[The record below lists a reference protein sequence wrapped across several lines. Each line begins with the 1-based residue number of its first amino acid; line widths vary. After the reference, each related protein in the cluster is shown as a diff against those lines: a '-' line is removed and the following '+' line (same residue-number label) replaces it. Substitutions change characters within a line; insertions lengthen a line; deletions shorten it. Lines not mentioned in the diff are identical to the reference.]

1 MDKPAQI
8 ALLIDA
14 DNATAARIDVILGEL
29 STLGET
35 NVRRAYGNWTK
46 TGLKSW
52 QQVLHENAIRPVQQF
67 DPSKGKNAS
76 DIALAVDAVEILHT
90 QRPDAFALVSSDAD
104 FTPLVMH
111 LREHGAHVYGFG
123 DAKTPAAFQSA
134 CTRFLVL
141 DRLSAPSGQADAV
154 LPAAEDDAAFGTAPA
169 KTSRRATA
177 ATTSPSKGGASTSAA
192 RAGAAKT
199 GAANTGA
206 AKTGAAAKAATAQ
219 GAQPTA
225 GAKTTAKRASAKA
238 AAPAGPPP
246 RATRAQL
253 RGDNKLVA
261 LLRRAVDSAAD
272 DSGWARVGT
281 VANHIANQSS
291 FDSRN
296 YGYAKLSKLLEATD
310 LFDIRDAG
318 GPAMAVRDRR
328 TVAGGTSTNGTTAG
342 TRLTAACTMGPPD
355 KGAERRLGTP

>member
-29 STLGET
+29 SRLGET

-52 QQVLHENAIRPVQQF
+52 QEVLHENAIRPVQQF

-123 DAKTPAAFQSA
+123 DAKTPAPFQSA

-141 DRLSAPSGQADAV
+141 NRLPSPSGQADVVPLDSVASDAV
-154 LPAAEDDAAFGTAPA
+154 APLTEAAAAGAATGSTGSTASR
-169 KTSRRATA
+169 SRRATA
-177 ATTSPSKGGASTSAA
+177 KATSSGPGGTASDDGHAGIHGEGHDQEGCVEGHREA
-192 RAGAAKT
+192 GRGAGARRPARPADPQP
-199 GAANTGA
+199 AAQRRQA
-206 AKTGAAAKAATAQ
+206 RQ
-219 GAQPTA
+219 
-225 GAKTTAKRASAKA
+225 
-238 AAPAGPPP
+238 AAPGSRRGRRRRLGLGPRRHRGQPHRQP
-246 RATRAQL
+246 VLVRPAQL
-253 RGDNKLVA
+253 R
-261 LLRRAVDSAAD
+261 LRQAEQAAR
-272 DSGWARVGT
+272 GHRPVRHARRRRS
-281 VANHIANQSS
+281 H
-291 FDSRN
+291 D
-296 YGYAKLSKLLEATD
+296 
-310 LFDIRDAG
+310 G
-318 GPAMAVRDRR
+318 GPRPAWRVQQRSHHWERL
-328 TVAGGTSTNGTTAG
+328 TST
-342 TRLTAACTMGPPD
+342 CTMKPPD

>member
-14 DNATAARIDVILGEL
+14 DNATASRIDVILGEL
-29 STLGET
+29 SRLGET

-46 TGLKSW
+46 TGLKAW
-52 QQVLHENAIRPVQQF
+52 QEVLHENAIRPVQQF

-123 DAKTPAAFQSA
+123 DAKTPQPFQSA

-141 DRLSAPSGQADAV
+141 NRLSSPSGQAEPGLPDAG
-154 LPAAEDDAAFGTAPA
+154 PANAVASPDDEPAPPTT
-169 KTSRRATA
+169 KRRRATA
-177 ATTSPSKGGASTSAA
+177 KATSTVTEATA
-192 RAGAAKT
+192 PP
-199 GAANTGA
+199 
-206 AKTGAAAKAATAQ
+206 AAKATAS
-219 GAQPTA
+219 AR
-225 GAKTTAKRASAKA
+225 KTTAKVATKA
-238 AAPAGPPP
+238 AAATEVHAQNSTPA

-253 RGDNKLVA
+253 RGDRKLVA
-261 LLRRAVDSAAD
+261 LLRRAVEGAAD
-272 DSGWARVGT
+272 DEGWARVGT
-281 VANHIANQSS
+281 VGNHISNQSS
-291 FDSRN
+291 FDPRN

-310 LFDIRDAG
+310 VFDIRDAG
-318 GPAMAVRDRR
+318 GQNMAVRDRR
-328 TVAGGTSTNGTTAG
+328 GAPGTSTNGTAG
-342 TRLTAACTMGPPD
+342 GN
-355 KGAERRLGTP
+355 G

>member
-14 DNATAARIDVILGEL
+14 DNATASRIDVILGEL
-29 STLGET
+29 SRLGET

-52 QQVLHENAIRPVQQF
+52 QEVLHENAIRPVQQF

-123 DAKTPAAFQSA
+123 DAKTPQPFQSA

-141 DRLSAPSGQADAV
+141 NRLSSPSGQADVAPTDAGSS
-154 LPAAEDDAAFGTAPA
+154 PAEEAAPPA
-169 KTSRRATA
+169 TTRRRATA
-177 ATTSPSKGGASTSAA
+177 KATSKGAEPT
-192 RAGAAKT
+192 
-199 GAANTGA
+199 
-206 AKTGAAAKAATAQ
+206 AAKATASAKKAAATKA
-219 GAQPTA
+219 T
-225 GAKTTAKRASAKA
+225 AKA
-238 AAPAGPPP
+238 AAAEAPPTQSATPA
-246 RATRAQL
+246 RLTRNQL
-253 RGDNKLVA
+253 RGDPKLVA
-261 LLRRAVDSAAD
+261 LLRRAVEGAAD

-281 VANHIANQSS
+281 VGNHISNQSS
-291 FDSRN
+291 FDPRN

-310 LFDIRDAG
+310 LFDIRDTG

-328 TVAGGTSTNGTTAG
+328 GATGASTNGTAG
-342 TRLTAACTMGPPD
+342 GNA
-355 KGAERRLGTP
+355 

>member
-14 DNATAARIDVILGEL
+14 DNATASRIDVILGEL
-29 STLGET
+29 SRLGET

-52 QQVLHENAIRPVQQF
+52 QEVLHENAIRPVQQF

-123 DAKTPAAFQSA
+123 DAKTPQPFQSA

-141 DRLSAPSGQADAV
+141 NRLSSPSGQADAGD
-154 LPAAEDDAAFGTAPA
+154 PGPDATAPDA
-169 KTSRRATA
+169 VEPAPPAPARRRATA
-177 ATTSPSKGGASTSAA
+177 KATSKATDTA
-192 RAGAAKT
+192 T
-199 GAANTGA
+199 
-206 AKTGAAAKAATAQ
+206 AAKAT
-219 GAQPTA
+219 
-225 GAKTTAKRASAKA
+225 ASAKKTSATAATKA
-238 AAPAGPPP
+238 AAATEAHAQGSTPA
-246 RATRAQL
+246 RATRVQL
-253 RGDNKLVA
+253 RGDRKLVA
-261 LLRRAVDSAAD
+261 LLRRAVEGAAD
-272 DSGWARVGT
+272 DEGWARVGT
-281 VANHIANQSS
+281 VGNHISNQSS
-291 FDSRN
+291 FDPRN

-318 GPAMAVRDRR
+318 GQNMAVRDRR
-328 TVAGGTSTNGTTAG
+328 GVAGTSSNGTGGGNA
-342 TRLTAACTMGPPD
+342 
-355 KGAERRLGTP
+355 

>member
-14 DNATAARIDVILGEL
+14 DNATAARIDIILNEL

-52 QQVLHENAIRPVQQF
+52 QEVLHENAIRPVQQF

-111 LREHGAHVYGFG
+111 LREHGARVYGFG
-123 DAKTPAAFQSA
+123 DAKTPAPFQSA

-141 DRLSAPSGQADAV
+141 NRLSSPSGQADAGPAEV
-154 LPAAEDDAAFGTAPA
+154 GAPPEASAPAPAAR
-169 KTSRRATA
+169 RRATA
-177 ATTSPSKGGASTSAA
+177 KATTKVTEPT
-192 RAGAAKT
+192 T
-199 GAANTGA
+199 
-206 AKTGAAAKAATAQ
+206 AKATAS
-219 GAQPTA
+219 AK
-225 GAKTTAKRASAKA
+225 KTTAKAASKA
-238 AAPAGPPP
+238 AAAVVDAQPTQSATPA
-246 RATRAQL
+246 RLTRNQL
-253 RGDNKLVA
+253 RSDTKLVA
-261 LLRRAVDSAAD
+261 LLRRAVEGAAD

-281 VANHIANQSS
+281 VGNRISNQSS

-310 LFDIRDAG
+310 LFELRDVG
-318 GPAMAVRDRR
+318 GPNMAVRDRR
-328 TVAGGTSTNGTTAG
+328 GAAGTSTNGTGGGNA
-342 TRLTAACTMGPPD
+342 
-355 KGAERRLGTP
+355 

>member
-29 STLGET
+29 SRLGET

-52 QQVLHENAIRPVQQF
+52 QEVLHENAIRPVQQF

-123 DAKTPAAFQSA
+123 DAKTPAPFQSA

-141 DRLSAPSGQADAV
+141 NRLPSPSGHADA
-154 LPAAEDDAAFGTAPA
+154 PAVDTAPTGEVPPGSDAAPVGAPTGSTAPR
-169 KTSRRATA
+169 SRRATA
-177 ATTSPSKGGASTSAA
+177 KATSAPGTTPGTAGTTASKNLTAKTTTTSKSAA
-192 RAGAAKT
+192 T
-199 GAANTGA
+199 
-206 AKTGAAAKAATAQ
+206 KAAT
-219 GAQPTA
+219 
-225 GAKTTAKRASAKA
+225 K
-238 AAPAGPPP
+238 APASSAPPSAP
-246 RATRAQL
+246 SDPSARLTRNQL
-253 RGDNKLVA
+253 RSDAKLVK
-261 LLRRAVDSAAD
+261 LLRGAVAGAAD

-281 VANHIANQSS
+281 VGNHIANQSS
-291 FDSRN
+291 FDPRN

-310 LFDIRDAG
+310 LFDSRDVGA
-318 GPAMAVRDRR
+318 PTMAVRDRR
-328 TVAGGTSTNGTTAG
+328 GAASNGAASATA
-342 TRLTAACTMGPPD
+342 
-355 KGAERRLGTP
+355 

>member
-29 STLGET
+29 SRLGET

-52 QQVLHENAIRPVQQF
+52 QEVLHENAIRPVQQF

-123 DAKTPAAFQSA
+123 DAKTPAPFQSA

-141 DRLSAPSGQADAV
+141 NRLSAPNGQADAV
-154 LPAAEDDAAFGTAPA
+154 PADAVPADAVPAEEGRPDAGEADAAAPPA
-169 KTSRRATA
+169 TRSRSRRATA
-177 ATTSPSKGGASTSAA
+177 KETSAVTPPAAARKATTTK
-192 RAGAAKT
+192 
-199 GAANTGA
+199 
-206 AKTGAAAKAATAQ
+206 AAAKAA
-219 GAQPTA
+219 
-225 GAKTTAKRASAKA
+225 KA
-238 AAPAGPPP
+238 VAPAPEAPARLSP
-246 RATRAQL
+246 AQL
-253 RGDNKLVA
+253 RGDRKLVA
-261 LLRRAVDSAAD
+261 LLRRAVEGAAD

-281 VANHIANQSS
+281 VGNHIGNQSS
-291 FDSRN
+291 FDPRN
-296 YGYAKLSKLLEATD
+296 YGYAKLSKLLEATE
-310 LFDIRDAG
+310 LFDMRDVG
-318 GPAMAVRDRR
+318 GSTMAVRDRR
-328 TVAGGTSTNGTTAG
+328 GAGVTSSNGTSSGNA
-342 TRLTAACTMGPPD
+342 
-355 KGAERRLGTP
+355 

>member
-14 DNATAARIDVILGEL
+14 DNATASRIDLILGEL
-29 STLGET
+29 SRLGET

-52 QQVLHENAIRPVQQF
+52 QEVLHENAIRPVQQF

-123 DAKTPAAFQSA
+123 DAKTPQPFQSA

-141 DRLSAPSGQADAV
+141 NRLSSPSGQPDAVPADAAEPTDATEPDAGQPP
-154 LPAAEDDAAFGTAPA
+154 PARTA
-169 KTSRRATA
+169 SRRATA
-177 ATTSPSKGGASTSAA
+177 KATSPGADGATTTGGT
-192 RAGAAKT
+192 RT
-199 GAANTGA
+199 GR
-206 AKTGAAAKAATAQ
+206 KATAS
-219 GAQPTA
+219 A
-225 GAKTTAKRASAKA
+225 TTKATTTKATKA
-238 AAPAGPPP
+238 AAAETQVPQGSTPP

-253 RGDNKLVA
+253 RGDRRLVA
-261 LLRRAVDSAAD
+261 LLRRAVEGAAD
-272 DSGWARVGT
+272 DEGWARVGT
-281 VANHIANQSS
+281 VGNHISNQSS
-291 FDSRN
+291 FDPRN
-296 YGYAKLSKLLEATD
+296 YGYAKLSRLLEATD
-310 LFDIRDAG
+310 LFDIRDQG
-318 GPAMAVRDRR
+318 GQNMAVRDRR
-328 TVAGGTSTNGTTAG
+328 GSSGTSTNGPTAG
-342 TRLTAACTMGPPD
+342 NA
-355 KGAERRLGTP
+355 

>member
-14 DNATAARIDVILGEL
+14 DNATASRIDVILGEL
-29 STLGET
+29 SRLGET

-46 TGLKSW
+46 TGLKAW
-52 QQVLHENAIRPVQQF
+52 QEVLHENAIRPVQQF

-123 DAKTPAAFQSA
+123 DAKTPQPFQSA

-141 DRLSAPSGQADAV
+141 NRLSSPSGQAEPGLPDAGPADAV
-154 LPAAEDDAAFGTAPA
+154 PHADDEPPAATT
-169 KTSRRATA
+169 KRRRATA
-177 ATTSPSKGGASTSAA
+177 KATTTAPDASAPSAA
-192 RAGAAKT
+192 PVKKATART
-199 GAANTGA
+199 
-206 AKTGAAAKAATAQ
+206 AAKAAT
-219 GAQPTA
+219 T
-225 GAKTTAKRASAKA
+225 KA
-238 AAPAGPPP
+238 AASESHAQSSTPA

-253 RGDNKLVA
+253 RGDRKLVA
-261 LLRRAVDSAAD
+261 LLRRAVEGAAD

-281 VANHIANQSS
+281 VGNHISNQSS
-291 FDSRN
+291 FDPRN

-310 LFDIRDAG
+310 LFDIRDTG
-318 GPAMAVRDRR
+318 GSAMAVRDRR
-328 TVAGGTSTNGTTAG
+328 GGAATSTSGTGGGNG
-342 TRLTAACTMGPPD
+342 
-355 KGAERRLGTP
+355 

>member
-29 STLGET
+29 SRLGET

-52 QQVLHENAIRPVQQF
+52 QEVLHENAIRPVQQF

-123 DAKTPAAFQSA
+123 DAKTPAPFQSA

-141 DRLSAPSGQADAV
+141 NRLSSPSGQADAGPADSV
-154 LPAAEDDAAFGTAPA
+154 TADAVTADAASALVEEPAPAATR
-169 KTSRRATA
+169 SRRATA
-177 ATTSPSKGGASTSAA
+177 KATTTADP
-192 RAGAAKT
+192 T
-199 GAANTGA
+199 GTAP
-206 AKTGAAAKAATAQ
+206 AAAKKATAAT
-219 GAQPTA
+219 
-225 GAKTTAKRASAKA
+225 KTTAKRAA
-238 AAPAGPPP
+238 AGAP
-246 RATRAQL
+246 
-253 RGDNKLVA
+253 
-261 LLRRAVDSAAD
+261 S
-272 DSGWARVGT
+272 
-281 VANHIANQSS
+281 
-291 FDSRN
+291 
-296 YGYAKLSKLLEATD
+296 
-310 LFDIRDAG
+310 
-318 GPAMAVRDRR
+318 
-328 TVAGGTSTNGTTAG
+328 
-342 TRLTAACTMGPPD
+342 
-355 KGAERRLGTP
+355 

>member
-29 STLGET
+29 SRLGET

-52 QQVLHENAIRPVQQF
+52 QEVLHENAIRPVQQF

-123 DAKTPAAFQSA
+123 DAKTPAPFQSA

-141 DRLSAPSGQADAV
+141 NRLSSPSGQADAPV
-154 LPAAEDDAAFGTAPA
+154 KAAV
-169 KTSRRATA
+169 RATPP
-177 ATTSPSKGGASTSAA
+177 TTTTSAA
-192 RAGAAKT
+192 TRKTAAK
-199 GAANTGA
+199 
-206 AKTGAAAKAATAQ
+206 KAATASD
-219 GAQPTA
+219 AVP
-225 GAKTTAKRASAKA
+225 A
-238 AAPAGPPP
+238 AASQPA
-246 RATRAQL
+246 RATRNQL
-253 RGDNKLVA
+253 RSDTKLVA
-261 LLRRAVDSAAD
+261 LLRRAVEGAAD

-281 VANHIANQSS
+281 VGNHISNQSS
-291 FDSRN
+291 FDPRN

-310 LFDIRDAG
+310 LFEIRDAG
-318 GPAMAVRDRR
+318 GPNMAVRDRR
-328 TVAGGTSTNGTTAG
+328 GGTGTSVGGAAAANG
-342 TRLTAACTMGPPD
+342 
-355 KGAERRLGTP
+355 

>member
-14 DNATAARIDVILGEL
+14 DNATASRIDVILGEL
-29 STLGET
+29 SRLGET

-52 QQVLHENAIRPVQQF
+52 QEVLHENAIRPVQQF

-123 DAKTPAAFQSA
+123 DAKTPQPFQSA

-141 DRLSAPSGQADAV
+141 NRLSSPSGLPEPGLPDGGPADAASS
-154 LPAAEDDAAFGTAPA
+154 PADEAVPPAP
-169 KTSRRATA
+169 TRRRATA
-177 ATTSPSKGGASTSAA
+177 KATSKATEPTTAKATAS
-192 RAGAAKT
+192 AK
-199 GAANTGA
+199 
-206 AKTGAAAKAATAQ
+206 KTAAKATATA
-219 GAQPTA
+219 A
-225 GAKTTAKRASAKA
+225 ASEAHA
-238 AAPAGPPP
+238 AHGSTPA

-253 RGDNKLVA
+253 RGDRKLVA
-261 LLRRAVDSAAD
+261 LLRRAVEGAAD

-281 VANHIANQSS
+281 VGNHISNQSS
-291 FDSRN
+291 FDPRN

-310 LFDIRDAG
+310 LFDIRDTG

-328 TVAGGTSTNGTTAG
+328 GSAGASTNGTAG
-342 TRLTAACTMGPPD
+342 GNA
-355 KGAERRLGTP
+355 

>member
-14 DNATAARIDVILGEL
+14 DNATASRIDVILGEL
-29 STLGET
+29 SRLGET

-52 QQVLHENAIRPVQQF
+52 QEVLHENAIRPVQQF

-123 DAKTPAAFQSA
+123 DAKTPQPFQSA

-141 DRLSAPSGQADAV
+141 NRLSSPSGQADPGVPDSGPADAV
-154 LPAAEDDAAFGTAPA
+154 SSPAEEAAPPAPA
-169 KTSRRATA
+169 RRRATA
-177 ATTSPSKGGASTSAA
+177 KATSKATDTATAKATAS
-192 RAGAAKT
+192 AK
-199 GAANTGA
+199 
-206 AKTGAAAKAATAQ
+206 KTAAKAAT
-219 GAQPTA
+219 
-225 GAKTTAKRASAKA
+225 KA
-238 AAPAGPPP
+238 AAAAETNPPNTTPA

-253 RGDNKLVA
+253 RGDRKLVA
-261 LLRRAVDSAAD
+261 LLRRAVEGAAD
-272 DSGWARVGT
+272 EEGWARVGT
-281 VANHIANQSS
+281 VGNHISNQSS
-291 FDSRN
+291 FDPRN
-296 YGYAKLSKLLEATD
+296 YGYAKLSRLLEATD
-310 LFDIRDAG
+310 LFDVRDAG
-318 GPAMAVRDRR
+318 GQNMAVRDRR
-328 TVAGGTSTNGTTAG
+328 GGPGASSNGTAGGNA
-342 TRLTAACTMGPPD
+342 
-355 KGAERRLGTP
+355 

>member
-14 DNATAARIDVILGEL
+14 DNATAGRIDVILGEL
-29 STLGET
+29 SRLGET

-52 QQVLHENAIRPVQQF
+52 QEVLHENAIRPVQQF

-123 DAKTPAAFQSA
+123 DAKTPAPFQSA

-141 DRLSAPSGQADAV
+141 NRLSSPSGQADVAPPTDATTSDAV
-154 LPAAEDDAAFGTAPA
+154 APVAEPASGAASVPTASTSA
-169 KTSRRATA
+169 GSRRATA
-177 ATTSPSKGGASTSAA
+177 KATTGTGTTGRTASATAPAATTTTSTA
-192 RAGAAKT
+192 R
-199 GAANTGA
+199 
-206 AKTGAAAKAATAQ
+206 KAATKKSA
-219 GAQPTA
+219 AKKTA
-225 GAKTTAKRASAKA
+225 AKKTAA
-238 AAPAGPPP
+238 AAPADTPA
-246 RATRAQL
+246 RLTRNQL
-253 RGDNKLVA
+253 RSDAKLVK
-261 LLRRAVDSAAD
+261 LLRGAVAGAQDEN
-272 DSGWARVGT
+272 GWARVST
-281 VANHIANQSS
+281 VGNHIANQSS
-291 FDSRN
+291 FDPRN

-310 LFDIRDAG
+310 LFEIREG
-318 GPAMAVRDRR
+318 GASGMAVRDRR
-328 TVAGGTSTNGTTAG
+328 SPSSNG
-342 TRLTAACTMGPPD
+342 AASGN
-355 KGAERRLGTP
+355 G

>member
-14 DNATAARIDVILGEL
+14 DNATASRIDVILGEL
-29 STLGET
+29 SRLGET

-52 QQVLHENAIRPVQQF
+52 QEVLHENAIRPVQQF

-123 DAKTPAAFQSA
+123 DAKTPQPFQSA

-141 DRLSAPSGQADAV
+141 NRLSSPSGQADSGEPGADASAADAV
-154 LPAAEDDAAFGTAPA
+154 EPAPA
-169 KTSRRATA
+169 PTGRRRATA
-177 ATTSPSKGGASTSAA
+177 KATSKVTSAA
-192 RAGAAKT
+192 TDTVTAKATAAAKKT
-199 GAANTGA
+199 TSKAAT
-206 AKTGAAAKAATAQ
+206 KAATAE
-219 GAQPTA
+219 
-225 GAKTTAKRASAKA
+225 
-238 AAPAGPPP
+238 APLGSTPA

-253 RGDNKLVA
+253 RGDRKLVA
-261 LLRRAVDSAAD
+261 LLRRAVEGAAD
-272 DSGWARVGT
+272 DSGWALVGT
-281 VANHIANQSS
+281 VGNHISNQSS
-291 FDSRN
+291 FDPRN
-296 YGYAKLSKLLEATD
+296 YGYAKLSRLLEATD
-310 LFDIRDAG
+310 LFDVRDPG
-318 GPAMAVRDRR
+318 GPSMAVRDRR
-328 TVAGGTSTNGTTAG
+328 GAAGTSSNGTVGGNA
-342 TRLTAACTMGPPD
+342 
-355 KGAERRLGTP
+355 

>member
-14 DNATAARIDVILGEL
+14 DNATASRIDLILGEL
-29 STLGET
+29 SRLGET

-52 QQVLHENAIRPVQQF
+52 QDVLHENAIRPVQQF

-123 DAKTPAAFQSA
+123 DAKTPQPFQSA

-141 DRLSAPSGQADAV
+141 NRLSSPSGQADAGPETTSADGV
-154 LPAAEDDAAFGTAPA
+154 SSPADEPAAPA
-169 KTSRRATA
+169 SGRRRATA
-177 ATTSPSKGGASTSAA
+177 KATSKATETGSGSGATKA
-192 RAGAAKT
+192 AAKGT
-199 GAANTGA
+199 AS
-206 AKTGAAAKAATAQ
+206 AKKAAAKAATA
-219 GAQPTA
+219 
-225 GAKTTAKRASAKA
+225 TTRA
-238 AAPAGPPP
+238 AADAQADAQAAQSQTPA

-253 RGDNKLVA
+253 RGDRKLVA
-261 LLRRAVDSAAD
+261 LLRRAVEGAAD

-281 VANHIANQSS
+281 VGNHISNQSS
-291 FDSRN
+291 FDPRN
-296 YGYAKLSKLLEATD
+296 YGYAKLSRLLEATD
-310 LFDIRDAG
+310 LFEIRDSG
-318 GPAMAVRDRR
+318 GQAMAVRDRR
-328 TVAGGTSTNGTTAG
+328 GSATGASTNGTSAG
-342 TRLTAACTMGPPD
+342 NP
-355 KGAERRLGTP
+355 

>member
-141 DRLSAPSGQADAV
+141 DRLRAPSGQADAV
-154 LPAAEDDAAFGTAPA
+154 LPAAEDDDAPVSPPA
-169 KTSRRATA
+169 RAPRRATA
-177 ATTSPSKGGASTSAA
+177 ATTSTAKTGAKASAA
-192 RAGAAKT
+192 ASGTGKTGAAKT
-199 GAANTGA
+199 GTAKTGA
-206 AKTGAAAKAATAQ
+206 ARTGAAAKAAAAQ
-219 GAQPTA
+219 G
-225 GAKTTAKRASAKA
+225 GSATGGGKA
-238 AAPAGPPP
+238 AARKATATAAAPTGPPP

-261 LLRRAVDSAAD
+261 LLRRAVQSAAD

-310 LFDIRDAG
+310 LFEIRDSG
-318 GPAMAVRDRR
+318 GPGMALRDRR
-328 TVAGGTSTNGTTAG
+328 GGAGGGSSSGAS
-342 TRLTAACTMGPPD
+342 AASG
-355 KGAERRLGTP
+355 

>member
-29 STLGET
+29 SRLGET

-52 QQVLHENAIRPVQQF
+52 QEVLHENAIRPVQQF

-123 DAKTPAAFQSA
+123 DAKTPAPFQSA

-141 DRLSAPSGQADAV
+141 NRLSSPSGQADVALPQDGTTSDAV
-154 LPAAEDDAAFGTAPA
+154 APVAESAAGASSVPTASTSA
-169 KTSRRATA
+169 GSRRATA
-177 ATTSPSKGGASTSAA
+177 KATTGTGRTGRTASATAPAAITSTSTTRKAA
-192 RAGAAKT
+192 TKE
-199 GAANTGA
+199 
-206 AKTGAAAKAATAQ
+206 AAAKKTA
-219 GAQPTA
+219 
-225 GAKTTAKRASAKA
+225 A
-238 AAPAGPPP
+238 AAPADTPA
-246 RATRAQL
+246 RLTRNQL
-253 RGDNKLVA
+253 RSDAKLVK
-261 LLRRAVDSAAD
+261 LLRGAVAGAQDEN
-272 DSGWARVGT
+272 GWARVST
-281 VANHIANQSS
+281 VGNHIANQSS
-291 FDSRN
+291 FDPRN

-310 LFDIRDAG
+310 LFEIRDG
-318 GPAMAVRDRR
+318 GAPGMAVRDRR
-328 TVAGGTSTNGTTAG
+328 SASSNGATSGNG
-342 TRLTAACTMGPPD
+342 
-355 KGAERRLGTP
+355 

>member
-14 DNATAARIDVILGEL
+14 DNATASRIDVILGEL
-29 STLGET
+29 SRLGET

-52 QQVLHENAIRPVQQF
+52 QEVLHENAIRPVQQF

-123 DAKTPAAFQSA
+123 DAKTPQPFQSA

-141 DRLSAPSGQADAV
+141 NRLSSPSGQAEPGLADAGPADAV
-154 LPAAEDDAAFGTAPA
+154 VSPDDEPAPPTT
-169 KTSRRATA
+169 KRRRATA
-177 ATTSPSKGGASTSAA
+177 KATSTATETTTGTAAKATAAA
-192 RAGAAKT
+192 RKT
-199 GAANTGA
+199 T
-206 AKTGAAAKAATAQ
+206 AKAAT
-219 GAQPTA
+219 
-225 GAKTTAKRASAKA
+225 KA
-238 AAPAGPPP
+238 VAAEAPPQSSTPA

-253 RGDNKLVA
+253 RGDRKLVA
-261 LLRRAVDSAAD
+261 LLRRAVEGAAD

-281 VANHIANQSS
+281 VGNHISNQSS
-291 FDSRN
+291 FDPRN

-310 LFDIRDAG
+310 LFDMRDSG

-328 TVAGGTSTNGTTAG
+328 GGAGSSTNGTGGGNA
-342 TRLTAACTMGPPD
+342 
-355 KGAERRLGTP
+355 

>member
-29 STLGET
+29 SRLGET

-52 QQVLHENAIRPVQQF
+52 QEVLHENAIRPVQQF

-123 DAKTPAAFQSA
+123 DAKTPAPFQSA

-141 DRLSAPSGQADAV
+141 NRLSSPSGQADV
-154 LPAAEDDAAFGTAPA
+154 VPPTDDDVGCRGARRER
-169 KTSRRATA
+169 RRARPSVPTA
-177 ATTSPSKGGASTSAA
+177 S
-192 RAGAAKT
+192 
-199 GAANTGA
+199 
-206 AKTGAAAKAATAQ
+206 TGAAAAATAKATTGT
-219 GAQPTA
+219 GATA
-225 GAKTTAKRASAKA
+225 GRHPATGSDGHGDGDQEGRRQEGGRQEA
-238 AAPAGPPP
+238 AARRRRPPA
-246 RATRAQL
+246 RLTRNQL
-253 RGDNKLVA
+253 RSDAKLVK
-261 LLRRAVDSAAD
+261 LLRRSRRGPAD

-281 VANHIANQSS
+281 VGNHIANQSS
-291 FDSRN
+291 FDPRN

-310 LFDIRDAG
+310 LFEIREG
-318 GPAMAVRDRR
+318 GAPGMAVRDRR
-328 TVAGGTSTNGTTAG
+328 RGTSSNGTTAG
-342 TRLTAACTMGPPD
+342 NG
-355 KGAERRLGTP
+355 

>member
-14 DNATAARIDVILGEL
+14 DNATASRIDVILGEL
-29 STLGET
+29 SRLGET

-52 QQVLHENAIRPVQQF
+52 QEVLHENAIRPVQQF

-123 DAKTPAAFQSA
+123 DAKTPAA
-134 CTRFLVL
+134 VPE
-141 DRLSAPSGQADAV
+141 RLHP
-154 LPAAEDDAAFGTAPA
+154 LPRAQPA
-169 KTSRRATA
+169 LLPQRPGRAGPAGCRTGGCRVVAGRR
-177 ATTSPSKGGASTSAA
+177 GGASRDDPATGHGQGDEQGDRDDDGQGHGIREEDHEPRPPRRPRQRPRRPP
-192 RAGAAKT
+192 RA
-199 GAANTGA
+199 
-206 AKTGAAAKAATAQ
+206 
-219 GAQPTA
+219 PT
-225 GAKTTAKRASAKA
+225 
-238 AAPAGPPP
+238 PA

-253 RGDNKLVA
+253 RGDRKLVA
-261 LLRRAVDSAAD
+261 LLRRAVEGAAD
-272 DSGWARVGT
+272 DSGWALVGT
-281 VANHIANQSS
+281 VGNHISNQSS
-291 FDSRN
+291 FDPRN

-310 LFDIRDAG
+310 LFDMRDSG

-328 TVAGGTSTNGTTAG
+328 GGAGTSTNGTTG
-342 TRLTAACTMGPPD
+342 GNP
-355 KGAERRLGTP
+355 

>member
-29 STLGET
+29 SRLGET

-52 QQVLHENAIRPVQQF
+52 QEVLHENAIRPVQQF

-123 DAKTPAAFQSA
+123 DAKTPAPFQSA

-141 DRLSAPSGQADAV
+141 NRLPSPSGQADVVPLDATSDAAGAA
-154 LPAAEDDAAFGTAPA
+154 PAASTATTRSGGTGG
-169 KTSRRATA
+169 RRATA
-177 ATTSPSKGGASTSAA
+177 KATSGGAP
-192 RAGAAKT
+192 T
-199 GAANTGA
+199 GATASTGLHGIHRIHDHGDGEEGRRDEDGREEGLGG
-206 AKTGAAAKAATAQ
+206 GATPSTRPPGSPATSCAAT
-219 GAQPTA
+219 PSSS
-225 GAKTTAKRASAKA
+225 KL
-238 AAPAGPPP
+238 
-246 RATRAQL
+246 L
-253 RGDNKLVA
+253 RG
-261 LLRRAVDSAAD
+261 AVEGAAD

-281 VANHIANQSS
+281 VGNHIANQSS
-291 FDSRN
+291 FDPRN

-310 LFDIRDAG
+310 LFEIRDG
-318 GPAMAVRDRR
+318 GAPGMAVRDRR
-328 TVAGGTSTNGTTAG
+328 SASSNGTTSG
-342 TRLTAACTMGPPD
+342 NG
-355 KGAERRLGTP
+355 

>member
-29 STLGET
+29 SRLGET

-52 QQVLHENAIRPVQQF
+52 QEVLHENAIRPVQQF

-123 DAKTPAAFQSA
+123 DAKTPAPFQSA

-141 DRLSAPSGQADAV
+141 NRLSAPNGQADAV
-154 LPAAEDDAAFGTAPA
+154 PADAVPAEAVLDEGGRPDAGEADAAAPPA
-169 KTSRRATA
+169 TRSRSRRATA
-177 ATTSPSKGGASTSAA
+177 KETSAVTPPAAARKATTTK
-192 RAGAAKT
+192 
-199 GAANTGA
+199 
-206 AKTGAAAKAATAQ
+206 AAAKAA
-219 GAQPTA
+219 
-225 GAKTTAKRASAKA
+225 KA
-238 AAPAGPPP
+238 VAPAPEAPARLSP
-246 RATRAQL
+246 AQL
-253 RGDNKLVA
+253 RGDRKLVA
-261 LLRRAVDSAAD
+261 LLRRAVEGAAD

-281 VANHIANQSS
+281 VGNHIGNQSS
-291 FDSRN
+291 FDPRN
-296 YGYAKLSKLLEATD
+296 YGYAKLSKLLEATE
-310 LFDIRDAG
+310 LFDMRDVG
-318 GPAMAVRDRR
+318 GSTMAVRDRR
-328 TVAGGTSTNGTTAG
+328 GAGATSSNGASSG
-342 TRLTAACTMGPPD
+342 NA
-355 KGAERRLGTP
+355 